1 MQDLLSNALVISERI
16 IIMAVILVIG
26 AIAYLTG
33 VIGKDGTKTL
43 SSVELKI
50 VNPLLIFM
58 SYQTGF
64 DAERFKGLVWAFLLS
79 AATFAVM
86 IPIASLIRRPSE
98 DKDKNGQRIV
108 ERFSCIYSNCGFMG
122 IPLVSALYGS
132 EGVLYLT
139 GYITVFNLLVFTH
152 GYMMMKEQ
160 RDLSALKKALL
171 SPTIIAVFLGAICY
185 VARLRLSMIPAAG
198 DIFSDAF
205 QKVADMNT
213 PLAMIIAGATAAQ
226 SSLLKALTDKG
237 IMLTAAVKLI
247 LMPAAAIGIMA
258 LLPGFIPALPKTIV
272 CIACACP
279 AATTGMMFAL
289 LFDKNAKR
297 CSEIFAL
304 TTILSLVTLPFM
316 SALAGSLS

>member
-1 MQDLLSNALVISERI
+1 MHDLISNALVISERI

-33 VIGKDGTKTL
+33 VVGKEGTKTL

-58 SYQTGF
+58 SYQTDF
-64 DAERFKGLVWAFLLS
+64 DTERFMGLAWAFLLS

-86 IPIASLIRRPSE
+86 IPIASLIRRPHDNKE
-98 DKDKNGQRIV
+98 ENGKRIV

-152 GYMMMKEQ
+152 GYMMMKEE
-160 RDLSALKKALL
+160 RDLSALKKALT
-171 SPTIIAVFLGAICY
+171 SPTIIAVFIGAICY
-185 VARLRLSMIPAAG
+185 VARLRLTMIPAAG
-198 DIFSDAF
+198 EIFSSAF
-205 QKVADMNT
+205 QLVADINT
-213 PLAMIIAGATAAQ
+213 PMAMLIAGATAAQ
-226 SSLLKALTDKG
+226 SSLRKAVTDKG

-247 LMPAAAIGIMA
+247 LMPAAAIGIMT
-258 LLPGFIPALPKTIV
+258 LLPDSVPELPKTIV

-289 LFDKNAKR
+289 LFDKNARR

-304 TTILSLVTLPFM
+304 TTIISLLTLPVM
-316 SALAGSLS
+316 AALAGVV

>member
-79 AATFAVM
+79 SATFAVM

>member
-1 MQDLLSNALVISERI
+1 MHDLISNALVISERI

-33 VIGKDGTKTL
+33 VVGKEGTKTL

-58 SYQTGF
+58 SYQTDF
-64 DAERFKGLVWAFLLS
+64 DTERFRGLAWAFLLS

-86 IPIASLIRRPSE
+86 IPIASLIRRPHDNKE
-98 DKDKNGQRIV
+98 ENGKRIV

-139 GYITVFNLLVFTH
+139 GFITVFNLLVFTH
-152 GYMMMKEQ
+152 GYMMMKEE
-160 RDLSALKKALL
+160 RDLSALKKALT
-171 SPTIIAVFLGAICY
+171 SPTIIAVFIGAICY
-185 VARLRLSMIPAAG
+185 VARLRLTMIPAAG
-198 DIFSDAF
+198 EIFSSAF
-205 QKVADMNT
+205 QLVADINT
-213 PLAMIIAGATAAQ
+213 PMAMLIAGATAAQ
-226 SSLLKALTDKG
+226 SSLRKAVTDKG

-247 LMPAAAIGIMA
+247 LMPAAAIGIMT
-258 LLPGFIPALPKTIV
+258 LLPDAVPELPKTIV

-289 LFDKNAKR
+289 LFDKNARR

-304 TTILSLVTLPFM
+304 TTIISLLTLPVM
-316 SALAGSLS
+316 AALAGVV